1 MVKFGPSV
9 FYFFGPSVEYSVIR
23 FSIYS
28 VLRIRS
34 NILAQFHGSKIRMK
48 STNFKFKKNCKK
60 NLRLKSKNLFRNFKK
75 CIKKPFSVSLKRN
88 LFQVFQKNED
98 SKKIQGR
105 LIQGLPLVHPG
116 LQEQVK
122 FFKTR

>member
-1 MVKFGPSV
+1 M
-9 FYFFGPSVEYSVIR
+9 
-23 FSIYS
+23 
-28 VLRIRS
+28 
-34 NILAQFHGSKIRMK
+34 AQDLKLK
-48 STNFKFKKNCKK
+48 VQTLNLKKTAKK

-75 CIKKPFSVSLKRN
+75 CLKKQFSVSLKRN
-88 LFQVFQKNED
+88 LFQVFQKNKD